1 MSDDTR
7 PYYYRLRGRTLGPFD
22 LRQIRQKA
30 RQAQIGPG
38 TPVSRDGI
46 DWRTMADFPE
56 ISVAD
61 GPGLGP
67 VITGVVEENWYYAVG
82 GNQQGPV
89 PLTTL
94 QQYVAGGMLKAD
106 DVVIK
111 EGGTAWLPV
120 KSVPELYALVRSDP
134 GENGGGNG
142 AVPAPPAETNG
153 LAIAGFV
160 VSLIGCGPLGLIL
173 SLVALN
179 SQNKGNRGLA
189 IAGAVIGGISTAGCL
204 CFGVLYFS
212 GVIVALNN
220 PQGF

>member
-30 RQAQIGPG
+30 KQAQIGPG

-46 DWRTMADFPE
+46 DWQTMADFPE

-61 GPGLGP
+61 PGIGPIVEPNG
-67 VITGVVEENWYYAVG
+67 EENWYYAVG

-111 EGGTAWLPV
+111 EGGTAWLPI
-120 KSVPELYALVRSDP
+120 KSVPELYAYVKP
-134 GENGGGNG
+134 ETGGGGDGPG
-142 AVPAPPAETNG
+142 AAPPAETNG

-160 VSLIGCGPLGLIL
+160 VSLVGCGPLGLIL

-189 IAGAVIGGISTAGCL
+189 IAGAVIGGIFTAGCL
-204 CFGVLYFS
+204 CVGGLQLVGL
-212 GVIVALNN
+212 ILAANN
-220 PQGF
+220 PRGF

>member
-1 MSDDTR
+1 MFRMSDDNR

-30 RQAQIGPG
+30 KQAQIGPG

-46 DWRTMADFPE
+46 DWQTMADFPE

-61 GPGLGP
+61 GPNPGP
-67 VITGVVEENWYYAVG
+67 VINGGVEENWYYAAG

-111 EGGTAWLPV
+111 EGGTAWLPI
-120 KSVPELYALVRSDP
+120 KSVPELYALVKPEP
-134 GENGGGNG
+134 GENGAGPT
-142 AVPAPPAETNG
+142 PAAETNS

-160 VSLIGCGPLGLIL
+160 VSLVGCGPFGLIGLVL

-179 SQNKGNRGLA
+179 SQNKANRGLA
-189 IAGAVIGGISTAGCL
+189 IAGAVIGGLNVLACVCWIGLLVISSIAGN
-204 CFGVLYFS
+204 V
-212 GVIVALNN
+212 
-220 PQGF
+220 